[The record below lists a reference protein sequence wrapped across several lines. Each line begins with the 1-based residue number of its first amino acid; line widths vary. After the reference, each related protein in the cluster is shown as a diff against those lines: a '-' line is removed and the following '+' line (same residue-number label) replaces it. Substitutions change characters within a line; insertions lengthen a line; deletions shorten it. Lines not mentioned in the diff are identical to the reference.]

1 MNAESLPSDGY
12 NVSKD
17 RWIMLDDSSKYIT
30 TYLDKHSIKLSSDK
44 SKEFLVDLAKTGRCD
59 SVYLDV
65 IRDHGWRDN
74 KQATIFDDDEKN
86 GLEAK
91 VYFNLRR
98 RDNENNPRLSDNPT
112 VKRFVEKYG
121 LFMK

>member
-1 MNAESLPSDGY
+1 MGKVTTKVEWSNSLRGFEG
-12 NVSKD
+12 V
-17 RWIMLDDSSKYIT
+17 I
-30 TYLDKHSIKLSSDK
+30 SSDK
-44 SKEFLVDLAKTGRCD
+44 TKEFLVDLAKTGKCD

-65 IRDHGWRDN
+65 IRDHGWREKN
-74 KQATIFDDDEKN
+74 STIFDDDDKN

-112 VKRFVEKYG
+112 VKRFVEKYT
-121 LFMK
+121 LYMK